1 MQQIKRL
8 NMQSRV
14 PMFFILGF
22 EGVGEGFY
30 FLVVPNVFNQI
41 SNVFLKLFLIAPYFY
56 PICFGQNWTF
66 M

>member
-1 MQQIKRL
+1 
-8 NMQSRV
+8 MQSRV

-56 PICFGQNWTF
+56 PICFGQN
-66 M
+66 